1 MNGTIFLIPF
11 LLYLLLAYE
20 RDINFLLSLYPTTWF
35 ILSAFRVRVFIDS
48 LESLF
53 YRITQCLNED
63 TTFFDVYSPFPFP
76 RGKFSST

>member
-20 RDINFLLSLYPTTWF
+20 RDINYLLSLYPTTWL

-53 YRITQCLNED
+53 YRIT
-63 TTFFDVYSPFPFP
+63 
-76 RGKFSST
+76 